1 MTTIKTTCTACGDV
15 ELSSDELTLELAP
28 AMATG
33 RYGFVCPFCTVTQH
47 RPANERVVAILLAIG
62 VAYSVS
68 DDMVSELEIKEFVD
82 SLDDWLGEI
91 SAA

>member
-1 MTTIKTTCTACGDV
+1 
-15 ELSSDELTLELAP
+15 
-28 AMATG
+28 
-33 RYGFVCPFCTVTQH
+33 
-47 RPANERVVAILLAIG
+47 VVAILLAIG

-68 DDMVSELEIKEFVD
+68 DDIVSELEIKEFVD